1 MSAVVGKTLETGSAD
16 LTAELADEQGRVLVL
31 TLNRPERRNAL
42 SDGMLA
48 ALATL
53 LDRCE
58 ADAAVRCIVLTGS
71 GSAFCAGGDV
81 REMAAQGGA
90 VFGATFD
97 SQLAH
102 QRQSQR
108 ATVARIYRMSKPVIA
123 ALPGAAAGAGMGLCM
138 ACDFRIAADSAIM
151 TTAFAGV
158 GLSGDYGLPWLLA
171 QQLGRAKALEL
182 LYFSEKLSAEQC
194 LALGLVNR
202 VVPEKQLRATALEFA
217 ARLANGPSVAYGY
230 IKENINAACNSGLE
244 EFMDGEVIR
253 QLMAAGTA
261 DHLEAVQAFVEKRP
275 PHFKGC

>member
-1 MSAVVGKTLETGSAD
+1 MGKTLETGSEH
-16 LTAELADEQGRVLVL
+16 LLAELADENERVVVL

-42 SDGMLA
+42 SNAMLS
-48 ALATL
+48 ALATM
-53 LDRCE
+53 LDHCE

-71 GSAFCAGGDV
+71 GRAFCAGGDV

-90 VFGATFD
+90 SFGAGFD

-138 ACDFRIAADSAIM
+138 ACDLRIAADTALM

-158 GLSGDYGLPWLLA
+158 GLCGDYGLPWLLT

-182 LYFSEKLSAEQC
+182 FYFGDKLSAEQC
-194 LALGLVNR
+194 LSLGLVHR
-202 VVPEKQLRATALEFA
+202 VVPEEQLRASSLELA
-217 ARLANGPSVAYGY
+217 SRLANGPGVAYGY
-230 IKENINAACNSGLE
+230 IKENMNAACGSGLE
-244 EFMDGEVIR
+244 ESMDGEVIR
-253 QLMAAGTA
+253 QLMAAGTE
-261 DHLEAVQAFVEKRP
+261 DHLEAVHAFVEKRAP
-275 PHFKGC
+275 RFKGC